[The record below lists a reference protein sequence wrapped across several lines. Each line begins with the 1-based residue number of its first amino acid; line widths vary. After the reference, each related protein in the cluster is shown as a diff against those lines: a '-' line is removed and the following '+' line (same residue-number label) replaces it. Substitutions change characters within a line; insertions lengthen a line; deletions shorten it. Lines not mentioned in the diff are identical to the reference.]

1 MGNFV
6 LYILEWAL
14 SLLVFLF
21 IWKLAFAG
29 TTLHRF
35 NRFYLLGATLV
46 SALIP
51 LAGLEIGQTR
61 NLAIETTHFANVLQQ
76 IDIYDVATGN
86 IATENIGN
94 EKAGINN
101 HDYVWAWVLVCAYAA
116 YVAVLV
122 AGWARSMFRMVRFL
136 KGKKYYKLGRGVRL
150 YLIDGDM
157 GPFSWMNCIV
167 ISRNETGFARHAGL
181 LHEMSHI
188 CSGHYVDLVLLLLC
202 TIVNPVC
209 WLVLVEIRIIHEY
222 EADDSVISRLGEQSR
237 DYQRLLIMRTVGAEA
252 YALAS
257 SFESNIKKRIIMI
270 KKVKTLK
277 RRMLYLLTAIPA
289 IALLLIACGSQKAVK
304 STEPASDKNVA
315 ADASDIFTVVDNQPE
330 FPGGTVALLEFL
342 RREIRYPAEARE
354 NDVEGRVLVRFVV
367 GEDGSIADVNIPS
380 QDLRQYIRSNP
391 LLVDKLLTDEAVRVI
406 SSMPKWKPGTQRGQ
420 AVKVEYTVPI
430 NFRLDSG
437 IRHAKDM
444 IVVAWRTNDDGTK
457 QVGCMMLGKNSATP
471 QVTFISEK
479 KIKANV
485 RKIKKTDH
493 GIFFLENDTD
503 TNLQL
508 DAVKEA
514 LRKLNELD
522 VLYL

>member
-1 MGNFV
+1 MGTFV

-14 SLLVFLF
+14 SLLVLLL

-51 LAGLEIGQTR
+51 LAGLDFEQTQ
-61 NLAIETTHFANVLQQ
+61 NLAIDNMRFANVLEQV
-76 IDIYDVATGN
+76 DINAVATGN
-86 IATENIGN
+86 SSVDGTPVITPDHA
-94 EKAGINN
+94 
-101 HDYVWAWVLVCAYAA
+101 WAWVLVAVYAV
-116 YVAVLV
+116 YVLV
-122 AGWARSMFRMVRFL
+122 LIAGWMRSLLRMARFL
-136 KGKKYYKLGRGVRL
+136 KGKRYYRLGHGVRL
-150 YLIDGDM
+150 YRMDMEM

-167 ISRNETGFARHAGL
+167 ISRRETGFARHAGL
-181 LHEMSHI
+181 LHEMFHI
-188 CSGHYVDLVLLLLC
+188 RLLHYADLVFLLLC
-202 TIVNPVC
+202 TILNPVC
-209 WLVLVEIRIIHEY
+209 WLVLVEIRIIHEF
-222 EADDSVISRLGEQSR
+222 EADDSVISRLGVQSK

-257 SFESNIKKRIIMI
+257 SFESNIKQRIIMI

-289 IALLLIACGSQKAVK
+289 IALLLVACGSQKIVK

-315 ADASDIFTVVDNQPE
+315 ADASDIFAVVDNQPE

-380 QDLRQYIRSNP
+380 QNLKQYIMSNP

-437 IRHAKDM
+437 ISHAKDM
-444 IVVAWRTNDDGTK
+444 VVVAWRTNDDGTK
-457 QVGCMMLGKNSATP
+457 QVGCMMLGKNSATS
-471 QVTFISEK
+471 QVSFVDSK

-485 RKIKKTDH
+485 KAIKKSAQ
-493 GIFFLENDTD
+493 GIFFIENDPES
-503 TNLQL
+503 NRQA
-508 DAVKEA
+508 DAVKNA
-514 LRKLNELD
+514 LDNLKGLD
-522 VLYL
+522 VTFL

>member
-1 MGNFV
+1 MGGFV

-14 SLLVFLF
+14 SLLVLLF

-35 NRFYLLGATLV
+35 NRIYLLAATLA

-51 LAGLEIGQTR
+51 LAGIETSQTQT
-61 NLAIETTHFANVLQQ
+61 LAIESTQFANVLQEVE
-76 IDIYDVATGN
+76 ISA
-86 IATENIGN
+86 IAAADSMNQTQVITR
-94 EKAGINN
+94 N
-101 HDYVWAWVLVCAYAA
+101 HIWAWVLAA
-116 YVAVLV
+116 VYVAYIAVLI
-122 AGWARSMFRMVRFL
+122 AGWTRSVFRMIRFL
-136 KGKKYYKLGRGVRL
+136 KGRSYYKLGRGIRL
-150 YLIDGDM
+150 YRVEGDM

-167 ISRNETGFARHAGL
+167 ISRNENGFARHAGL
-181 LHEMSHI
+181 LHELSHVRL
-188 CSGHYVDLVLLLLC
+188 CHQVDLIFLLIC
-202 TIVNPVC
+202 TILNPVC
-209 WLVLVEIRIIHEY
+209 WLVLGEIRIIHEF
-222 EADDSVISRLGEQSR
+222 EADACVIGSHDIQSK
-237 DYQRLLIMRTVGAEA
+237 DYQKLLIMRTAGAEA

-270 KKVKTLK
+270 KKEKTLK

-315 ADASDIFTVVDNQPE
+315 ADASDIFTVVENQPE

-342 RREIRYPAEARE
+342 RHEIRYPAEARE

-380 QDLRQYIRSNP
+380 QNLGQYIKSNP

-437 IRHAKDM
+437 IKHAKDM

-457 QVGCMMLGKNSATP
+457 QVGCMPMGKNSATP

-485 RKIKKTDH
+485 RKIKKTDS
-493 GIFFLENDTD
+493 GIFFVENDTD

-508 DAVKEA
+508 DAVQKA
-514 LRKLNELD
+514 LGSQKNLNVTL
-522 VLYL
+522 VK

>member
-1 MGNFV
+1 MGGFV

-14 SLLVFLF
+14 SLLVLLF

-35 NRFYLLGATLV
+35 NRIYLLAATLA

-51 LAGLEIGQTR
+51 LAGIETSQTQT
-61 NLAIETTHFANVLQQ
+61 LAIESTQFANVLQEVE
-76 IDIYDVATGN
+76 ISA
-86 IATENIGN
+86 IAAADSMNQTQVITR
-94 EKAGINN
+94 N
-101 HDYVWAWVLVCAYAA
+101 HIWAWVLAAVYAA

-167 ISRNETGFARHAGL
+167 ISRDETGFARHAGL

-188 CSGHYVDLVLLLLC
+188 CLGHYVDLVLLMLC

-277 RRMLYLLTAIPA
+277 RRMLYLIAVIPA
-289 IALLLIACGSQKAVK
+289 IAFLLMACGTQKQVKTASPVTTEQNSAVG
-304 STEPASDKNVA
+304 
-315 ADASDIFTVVDNQPE
+315 ADQAFVVVEDMPE
-330 FPGGTVALLEFL
+330 FLGGAGALLDYL
-342 RREIRYPAEARE
+342 RRNIRYPAEAHKKNVQGRIVVQFI
-354 NDVEGRVLVRFVV
+354 VEK
-367 GEDGSIADVNIPS
+367 DGSITDAHVAD
-380 QDLRQYIRSNP
+380 DMKHYIQSNP
-391 LLVDKLLTDEAVRVI
+391 MMVDKLLADEAVRVI
-406 SSMPKWKPGTQRGQ
+406 SSMPAWKPGTQRGEPVS
-420 AVKVEYTVPI
+420 VKYTVPI
-430 NFRLDSG
+430 NFRLDEGTDNS
-437 IRHAKDM
+437 KDM
-444 IVVAWRTNDDGTK
+444 VVVAWRTNDDGTK
-457 QVGCMMLGKNSATP
+457 QVGCMMLGKNSATS
-471 QVTFISEK
+471 QVSFVDSKE
-479 KIKANV
+479 IKANV
-485 RKIKKTDH
+485 SKIKKTDH

-514 LRKLNELD
+514 LRKLKELD

>member
-1 MGNFV
+1 
-6 LYILEWAL
+6 
-14 SLLVFLF
+14 
-21 IWKLAFAG
+21 
-29 TTLHRF
+29 
-35 NRFYLLGATLV
+35 
-46 SALIP
+46 
-51 LAGLEIGQTR
+51 
-61 NLAIETTHFANVLQQ
+61 
-76 IDIYDVATGN
+76 
-86 IATENIGN
+86 
-94 EKAGINN
+94 
-101 HDYVWAWVLVCAYAA
+101 
-116 YVAVLV
+116 
-122 AGWARSMFRMVRFL
+122 
-136 KGKKYYKLGRGVRL
+136 
-150 YLIDGDM
+150 
-157 GPFSWMNCIV
+157 
-167 ISRNETGFARHAGL
+167 
-181 LHEMSHI
+181 
-188 CSGHYVDLVLLLLC
+188 
-202 TIVNPVC
+202 
-209 WLVLVEIRIIHEY
+209 
-222 EADDSVISRLGEQSR
+222 
-237 DYQRLLIMRTVGAEA
+237 
-252 YALAS
+252 
-257 SFESNIKKRIIMI
+257 MI
-270 KKVKTLK
+270 KKEKTLK

-315 ADASDIFTVVDNQPE
+315 ADASDIFTVVENQPE

-380 QDLRQYIRSNP
+380 QNLGQYIKSNP

-437 IRHAKDM
+437 IKHAKDM

-457 QVGCMMLGKNSATP
+457 QVGCMPMGKNSATP

-485 RKIKKTDH
+485 RKIKKTDS
-493 GIFFLENDTD
+493 GIFFVENDTD

-514 LRKLNELD
+514 LRKLKELD